1 MPDDSGMSVPDSS
14 LPSSLFTL
22 RPYRAGDL
30 LALYDVCLRTG
41 DSGADAS
48 GLYRDPMLL
57 GHYYA
62 APYATLCPDTTFVL
76 DNGVRATGYV
86 LGVPDSHAFAAR
98 CEAEWFPVLRS
109 LYPLPAAAD
118 TSRDAR
124 MIRAIHRGIRP
135 PSADWASQYPA
146 HLHIDLLPVAQGG
159 GHGRRLMHTL
169 FAALATTGAA
179 GVHLGVGLRNL
190 NAQGFYLRLGFQ
202 ELERGEASV
211 TYGLRL
217 G

>member
-1 MPDDSGMSVPDSS
+1 MTAPDSPLDSSVPA
-14 LPSSLFTL
+14 L
-22 RPYRAGDL
+22 RPYRPGDL

-76 DNGVRATGYV
+76 DDGVRVQGYV
-86 LGVPDSHAFAAR
+86 LGVPDSQAFAAR

-109 LYPLPAAAD
+109 LYPLPAESD

-124 MIRAIHRGIRP
+124 MVRAIHRGIP
-135 PSADWASQYPA
+135 APKSGWASRYPA

-159 GHGRRLMHTL
+159 GHGRRLMQTL
-169 FAALATTGAA
+169 FAALAARGAA